1 MLTLPISAQG
11 GKQAGAAQ
19 PSAAGS
25 VAAASPGGP
34 SPTGASPAVGA
45 MAGRADD
52 VPAVSALDPE
62 VLADPASLQD
72 GICIADEQLYGTKLA
87 V

>member
-1 MLTLPISAQG
+1 MLTCPSIAQG

-19 PSAAGS
+19 PSSAGS
-25 VAAASPGGP
+25 LAAASPGGP
-34 SPTGASPAVGA
+34 SPAGASPAVGA

-62 VLADPASLQD
+62 VPTDPPSLRSLELLQ
-72 GICIADEQLYGTKLA
+72 
-87 V
+87 